1 MSKTKVVDEEQFY
14 TKLGIPLTS
23 LKNARKAIE
32 ANRTSGNVICLVGAA
47 GIGKTHIVRQVADER
62 VPEKPFEWK
71 GQTWKD
77 SSPTVALYLAHMQAE
92 DMGVPYP
99 SRAKRNELL
108 KECELFMRIGEMSK
122 NGFGEKAR
130 THAMGIAEHVLD
142 SGSALEDG
150 TFEFLV
156 EKNLKDLPPEGIL
169 FLDEWN
175 RADKSV
181 IKAFFTLLE
190 DREVH
195 GVQLVPPGVQIVAA
209 MNPSDGAYS
218 VNEAEKDH
226 AFRRRLAFIA
236 VTANTGAWLQYADKR
251 FHPLVVDYI
260 KSQPAMLYDTK
271 LRDAGKAFPC
281 PATWEKVSI
290 ILKDADRT
298 KRDLLDQGVDLSICG
313 HIGQS
318 IGSQF
323 MAYVKDSETVINP
336 NDVLNKYTDK
346 SVVRKK
352 VQRLI
357 DLARNDVLN
366 ELCSG
371 VAITLMSSRPTP
383 ESIAPRLALFMGD
396 LQPEMAISMIVH
408 KFGAAS
414 EEVEDAESYMNSL
427 SMAMHEQP
435 AYNALFEGIGEAM
448 QKAREE
454 VGEGTE
460 SPLQP

>member
-1 MSKTKVVDEEQFY
+1 MSKTKVVEEEKFY
-14 TKLGIPLTS
+14 TKLGVSLAS

-47 GIGKTHIVRQVADER
+47 GIGKTHLIRQVADDR
-62 VPEKPFEWK
+62 VPFTPFEWH
-71 GQTWKD
+71 GQQWTK
-77 SSPTVALYLAHMQAE
+77 SVPVKALYLAHMQAE

-108 KECELFMRIGEMSK
+108 KECDLFMRIAQMAQ
-122 NGFGEKAR
+122 NGMGDRAKA
-130 THAMGIAEHVLD
+130 HAMELAEHVLN

-195 GVQLVPPGVQIVAA
+195 GHQLVPPGVQIVAA

-226 AFRRRLAFIA
+226 AFRRRLSFIA
-236 VTANTGAWLQYADKR
+236 VTANTGAWLEYADGR
-251 FHPLVVDYI
+251 FHPHVVEFV
-260 KSQPAMLYDTK
+260 KASPAMLYDTK

-290 ILKDADRT
+290 ILQDAEKT
-298 KRDLLDQGVDLSICG
+298 QRDLLDDGIALSISG
-313 HIGQS
+313 HIGQAV
-318 IGSQF
+318 GSQF
-323 MAYVKDSETVINP
+323 MAYVKDNEVVINP
-336 NDVLNKYTDK
+336 EEVLSKYTDK
-346 SVVRKK
+346 SKVRRK
-352 VQRLI
+352 VLRLVE
-357 DLARNDVLN
+357 LARNDVLN
-366 ELCSG
+366 EVCTS
-371 VAITLMSSRPTP
+371 VAITLLKNRTEPTT
-383 ESIAPRLALFMGD
+383 IAPRLALFMGD
-396 LQPEMAISMIVH
+396 LQPEMAIAMIVH
-408 KFGAAS
+408 KMGAAA
-414 EEVEDAESYMNSL
+414 EEIEDAESYLTSL
-427 SMAMHEQP
+427 SMAMRDQP
-435 AYNALFEGIGEAM
+435 AYNKLFKGIGEAM
-448 QKAREE
+448 KKAREE
-454 VGEGTE
+454 VGETVE
-460 SPLQP
+460 SPLKP